1 MLYLVHLRD
10 GRSEIYRWQFGQERF
25 VRTGVAGLLCDKTRP
40 PRIPPLPASVR
51 ERRDDGQSG

>member
-1 MLYLVHLRD
+1 M
-10 GRSEIYRWQFGQERF
+10 
-25 VRTGVAGLLCDKTRP
+25 RTGVAGLLCDKTRP